1 MTGKALEVDTPA
13 DSGLRERLRPSCA
26 LRLGTREY
34 ELKARLT
41 TAGRSSA
48 ADIPLVGALVSRRH
62 ATFTQTE
69 NGVEVADHGSRNG
82 VFVNGARIAGPT
94 ALRPGDV
101 ITIGDDSLTL
111 LQIDEPL
118 ERRQET
124 ISAMRPVRP
133 EQTPR
138 LPSFADDDVSIATRR
153 ADAFQLLSGVVD
165 KALALGRGDEA
176 EHLIGTHLVAALADA
191 STGRGVAPDI
201 ARTAARYAL
210 KLAAATNKS
219 TWLDFAVRL
228 YRALAAPM
236 PLPIV
241 DELYT
246 LVGKVRGLDRALL
259 RDYLDSLRLVSDA
272 LSPTERFVLQRL
284 EGLER
289 MAGLVLVCVLL
300 ACSIFPISRVSLSFA
315 PRSPERVATLS
326 ISPRVLRGLFF
337 VCTSVSRARGD
348 PLDFTTGFAPGLAG
362 FSVSPLTSDRDL
374 LVPKVG

>member
-1 MTGKALEVDTPA
+1 MNEKALELETPA
-13 DSGLRERLRPSCA
+13 DSGLRERLRASYA

-34 ELKARLT
+34 KLKGRLT
-41 TAGRSSA
+41 TAGRSSS

-62 ATFTQTE
+62 ATFTLTDS
-69 NGVEVADHGSRNG
+69 GVEVTDHGSRNG
-82 VFVNGARIAGPT
+82 VFVNGERISGTQALCAG
-94 ALRPGDV
+94 DI

-111 LQIDEPL
+111 VELSPPA

-124 ISAMRPVRP
+124 ISDMRPVRP

-138 LPSFADDDVSIATRR
+138 LPSFSDEDVSIATRR

-165 KALALGRGDEA
+165 KALALGRGEEA

-191 STGRGVAPDI
+191 SSGRGVPPEI

-219 TWLDFAVRL
+219 NWFDFAVRL
-228 YRALAAPM
+228 YRALGQPM

-241 DELYT
+241 DEMYT
-246 LVGKVRGLDRALL
+246 LVSRLRGLDRALL
-259 RDYLDSLRLVSDA
+259 RDYLEALRANADS

-289 MAGLVLVCVLL
+289 MAALQ
-300 ACSIFPISRVSLSFA
+300 
-315 PRSPERVATLS
+315 
-326 ISPRVLRGLFF
+326 
-337 VCTSVSRARGD
+337 
-348 PLDFTTGFAPGLAG
+348 
-362 FSVSPLTSDRDL
+362 SDK
-374 LVPKVG
+374 P